1 MGREAT
7 PADIAGCVAR
17 FALPGSAYI
26 TGQSIM
32 VDGGMEFL

>member
-1 MGREAT
+1 M
-7 PADIAGCVAR
+7 AR